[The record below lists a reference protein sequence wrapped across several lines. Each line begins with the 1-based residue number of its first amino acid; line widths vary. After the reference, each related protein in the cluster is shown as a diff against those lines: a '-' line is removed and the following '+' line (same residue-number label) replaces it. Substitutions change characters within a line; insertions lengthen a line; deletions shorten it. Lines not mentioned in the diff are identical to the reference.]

1 MEIVVKKI
9 LIPVGE
15 YTDPT
20 PLLRLVD
27 MIKGFKS
34 ADITLFGVVTVPFT
48 TSLEQEEIKE
58 TDRYKRIKIKLDDVR
73 NFFKSINISVRYRIV
88 LSRDIP
94 EAIIEESLT
103 EEYDLIVLVKRLK
116 PSRFIRKSVSQAVLS
131 KIPRPLLILTMG

>member
-1 MEIVVKKI
+1 MKI
-9 LIPVGE
+9 LIPIGE

-27 MIKGFKS
+27 IIKGFES
-34 ADITLFGVVTVPFT
+34 ADITLFGVVTIPFT

-58 TDRYKRIKIKLDDVR
+58 TDRYKRIKSKLEDVR
-73 NFFKSINISVRYRIV
+73 NFFKSINISVRHRIV

-94 EAIIEESLT
+94 EAIIEESLS

-116 PSRFIRKSVSQAVLS
+116 PSRFIRKSVSQAILS
-131 KIPRPLLILTMG
+131 KIPRPLLILTMD

>member
-58 TDRYKRIKIKLDDVR
+58 TDRYKRIKSKLDDVR